1 LKFRRSTAIV
11 LLKRTL
17 NQFTTTLS
25 NQSMK
30 MKTALTIITSI
41 IAAAAYAFDPPAVGS
56 AAPDFSLPDAKGTTH
71 SLSQYKGKYVVL
83 EWFNPECPFV
93 KKHYGSDNMQKLQD
107 EYTSRGVI
115 WLTIDSNAPGTEGNI
130 TPEQAQK
137 ITGSWKTHQTALLL
151 DPEGKAGR
159 AYGAKN
165 TPDMVIINPEGKI
178 AYEGA
183 IDSKATPNPADIPT
197 STNYVKAALD
207 ESLAG
212 KPVTTP
218 KTKPYGCHV
227 TYKSS

>member
-1 LKFRRSTAIV
+1 MNMKVALAV
-11 LLKRTL
+11 
-17 NQFTTTLS
+17 FTSLIATTVFAS
-25 NQSMK
+25 
-30 MKTALTIITSI
+30 
-41 IAAAAYAFDPPAVGS
+41 DVPPVGS
-56 AAPDFSLPDAKGTTH
+56 AAPDFSLTDAQGKTH

-93 KKHYGSDNMQKLQD
+93 KKHYGTSNMQNLQKQ
-107 EYTSRGVI
+107 YTDKGVV
-115 WLTIDSNAPGTEGNI
+115 WLTIDSNAPGTEGSI

-137 ITGSWKTHQTALLL
+137 VSASWKTHQTALLL

-165 TPDMVIINPEGKI
+165 TPNMVIISPEGKI

-183 IDSKATPNPADIPT
+183 IDSKASPNPADIPS

-212 KPVTTP
+212 KRITTP
-218 KTKPYGCHV
+218 QTKPYGRSV
-227 TYKSS
+227 KYKSS